1 MNPFKS
7 YLLLA
12 FIALL
17 ISSAATARQVPNDN
31 ERIAALKK
39 EVEPLTKLSLEEVAA
54 LVPASS
60 GIHYIGCPNC
70 KGGAQD
76 MGVLLWTY
84 GMGDQVKCRFC
95 QMTFPNAKFPNN
107 MEHLITAPSGAKQV
121 YRYYQDKNGKTHYYE
136 AHAWYE
142 RWRWIQKL
150 STSLAALWSI
160 TRDPAYADRAAVIL
174 GRFAQVFPD
183 YAVRFDYP
191 NRPVKFFAADQ
202 KWPYQGMQ
210 PYRGAKWYW
219 WAYNDIPIILA
230 EVYDELQKGYN
241 WKRMDK
247 IIGPNTNQKII
258 KDLLVK
264 GYEHTAAN
272 PETYSNMSPG
282 MYEDMILLGKIVR
295 DPKIAA
301 DGLKRFQEFIKVG
314 FFADGWWKEG
324 TVSYHD
330 QTINNL
336 RNVIKVAQ
344 LDPAT
349 MPFYQKAYSVTRDAI
364 LPNGRKIPINDTWP
378 YERTPGKP
386 TDKTVSRLWSALGNA
401 AIGTGAGKDQFLL
414 NLNWSGNYGHSHY
427 DNGSIILYAQGQ
439 ELLSD
444 LGYTHT
450 KYRAWTIQTPSH
462 NTVVIDQKGQ
472 DIGTMEKPATG
483 RLLFYDDTDPHV
495 KAIDLDASPAYGAAK
510 TYRRRL
516 VIVHV
521 APGKDYVLDR
531 FDVEG
536 GDTHDWFLHGNAEQ
550 EGTLELSDVTLS
562 NNHLPAYA
570 FLKDVQS
577 GNADGPWTA
586 TWRYDHSGL
595 RTHNLSGK
603 GAQVFRFRSAAIRP
617 AGEDDNKLDDFMR
630 SGIMQRHSGGKSSFI
645 ALHEPFSTEPW
656 IDKIAQE
663 GAEIVVNYQLDGKS
677 VTDRIGVVDGSITV
691 RSTAGWRYS
700 SGKQQTGAVVAYDN
714 ANGKWRLQLDKNVPE
729 VDYVRLDLPGGS
741 TRYYRVLAIDGKWLQ
756 LQDDPGFSLEGEHL
770 KFYTF
775 PHDEYRGALKY
786 TLFEKIARP

>member
-1 MNPFKS
+1 MNSFKS

-17 ISSAATARQVPNDN
+17 SCSTVAARQGTAGNAH
-31 ERIAALKK
+31 IAALKK
-39 EVEPLTKLSLEEVAA
+39 EVEPLVKLSLEEVAA
-54 LVPASS
+54 LVPAGS
-60 GIHYIGCPNC
+60 GIHFIGCPNC
-70 KGGAQD
+70 RAGAQD
-76 MGVLLWTY
+76 MGVLVWTY
-84 GMGDQVKCRFC
+84 GMGDLVKCRFC
-95 QMTFPNAKFPNN
+95 QMTFPNTKFPNN
-107 MEHLITAPSGAKQV
+107 MEHAIIAPSGAKQV

-150 STSLAALWSI
+150 STSLAELW
-160 TRDPAYADRAAVIL
+160 TLTKDPVYADRAAVIL

-191 NRPVKFFAADQ
+191 GRPVQFFAADQ

-219 WAYNDIPIILA
+219 WGYNDIPIILA
-230 EVYDELQKGYN
+230 EVYAELQKDYD

-247 IIGPNTNQKII
+247 IIGPHTDQQIV

-282 MYEDMILLGKIVR
+282 MYEDMITLGRIIKE
-295 DPKIAA
+295 PKIAE

-336 RNVIKVAQ
+336 NNVIRSAR
-344 LDPAT
+344 LDSSA
-349 MPFYQKAYSVTRDAI
+349 MPFYQKAYSVSRDAI
-364 LPNGRKIPINDTWP
+364 LPDGRKIPINDTWP
-378 YERTPGKP
+378 YQKTPGKP
-386 TDKTVSRLWSALGNA
+386 TAQTVSRLWSALGNA
-401 AIGTGAGKDQFLL
+401 AIGTGREKDQFML

-450 KYRAWTIQTPSH
+450 KYRAWTTQTPSH
-462 NTVVIDQKGQ
+462 NTVVIDQKDQ
-472 DIGTMEKPATG
+472 DAGTMQKPATG
-483 RLLFYDDTDPHV
+483 RLMFYDDTDPHV
-495 KAIDLDASPAYGAAK
+495 KAVDLDASPAYSVAK

-516 VIVHV
+516 AIIHV
-521 APGKDYVLDR
+521 APGKDYVVDR

-536 GDTHDWFLHGNAEQ
+536 GNTHDWFLHGNAEQ
-550 EGTLELSDVTLS
+550 EGTLEINGVTLS
-562 NNHLPAYA
+562 GNQIPAYT
-570 FLKDVQS
+570 FLKDVKS
-577 GNADGPWTA
+577 GKANGFWTA
-586 TWRYDHSGL
+586 TWRYDKSGL
-595 RTHNLSGK
+595 RTYNLAEK
-603 GAQVFRFRSAAIRP
+603 GTQVFRFRSPSIRP

-630 SGIMQRHSGGKSSFI
+630 SGIMLRHTGGKSSFV
-645 ALHEPFSTEPW
+645 ALHEPFATKSW
-656 IDKIAQE
+656 IDKVSQK
-663 GAEIVVNYQLDGKS
+663 GTEIVVEYRLDGKS
-677 VTDRIGVVDGSITV
+677 VTDRIRMDEGSVTV
-691 RSTAGWRYS
+691 RSTAGWAYS
-700 SGKQQTGAVVAYDN
+700 SGAQKTGSVLAYDHTD
-714 ANGKWRLQLDKNVPE
+714 GKWRLQLDRNAPK
-729 VDYVRLDLPGGS
+729 VDFIRLDLPGGS
-741 TRYYRVLAIDGKWLQ
+741 TRYYKVAAVEGAWLQ
-756 LQDDPGFSLEGEHL
+756 LQDDPGFTLDAGYL

-786 TLFEKIARP
+786 TLFQKKL